1 MTESASER
9 CITLRRRGV
18 ESIVRRELAR
28 DFPDAFGGIEFRRV
42 ARQSVQR
49 NFVAVRPE
57 PFFAGLVEPVTGTI
71 VDDEKYF
78 LWRVLRDELLQEF
91 EESRAV
97 EDVSEAVGKIG
108 IVERNC
114 TENVS
119 GLSHAVRIDAWLL
132 AYSGP
137 GLVKS
142 SIEPEAGFILEDDE
156 PSAGG
161 RFFLMAGSLYRSQM
175 A

>member
-1 MTESASER
+1 M
-9 CITLRRRGV
+9 
-18 ESIVRRELAR
+18 
-28 DFPDAFGGIEFRRV
+28 
-42 ARQSVQR
+42 QR
-49 NFVAVRPE
+49 NFVAVGPE
-57 PFFAGLVEPVTGTI
+57 PLFARLVEPVTGAI

-78 LWRVLRDELLQEF
+78 LWRILRHELFQKF
-91 EESRAV
+91 EEGCAV
-97 EDVSEAVGKIG
+97 EDFSKAVGEIG
-108 IVERNC
+108 CVERHC

-119 GLSHAVRIDAWLL
+119 GFSHAVRVDAWLL

-137 GLVKS
+137 GLVKGS
-142 SIEPEAGFILEDDE
+142 VEPETGFILEDDE